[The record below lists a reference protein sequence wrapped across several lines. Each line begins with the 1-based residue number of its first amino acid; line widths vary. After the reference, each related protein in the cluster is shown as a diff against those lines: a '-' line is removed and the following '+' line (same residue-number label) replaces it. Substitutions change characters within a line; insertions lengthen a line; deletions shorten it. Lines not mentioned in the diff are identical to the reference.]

1 MYFARLDSI
10 RMYSF
15 CIPIFFIYFPE
26 ILYKLAFVFLNNKCI
41 YINPANSSLILKVG
55 LDSRPA
61 FVFGVFCFFF
71 KPACYV
77 LFIGHEQ

>member
-41 YINPANSSLILKVG
+41 YYKPSKFFSHFKG
-55 LDSRPA
+55 R
-61 FVFGVFCFFF
+61 FGFTSGVCVWGVLFFS

-77 LFIGHEQ
+77 LYIGHEQ